1 MRAALVTSALFLHPS
16 PPPLSPGGED
26 PRHVP
31 KTLSPSSRPLGPPAA
46 HARHGLWSRIT
57 SRCTPDQPKAP
68 TVVRWSPAPL
78 RLWTRAPVTGGG
90 DVNKRQEGQTLSP
103 ASQRRWSQTL
113 PTVPPRFRPAE
124 PSRSHVAPAP
134 LPTDPRRLFLQGS
147 HWAACEGV

>member
-16 PPPLSPGGED
+16 PPPLSPRGRRPQTRAQD
-26 PRHVP
+26 TVAF
-31 KTLSPSSRPLGPPAA
+31 LSPAA
-46 HARHGLWSRIT
+46 HACHGLWSPIT

-78 RLWTRAPVTGGG
+78 RLWTGAPVTGGG
-90 DVNKRQEGQTLSP
+90 DVNERQEGQTLSP

-124 PSRSHVAPAP
+124 PSRSHIAPAP